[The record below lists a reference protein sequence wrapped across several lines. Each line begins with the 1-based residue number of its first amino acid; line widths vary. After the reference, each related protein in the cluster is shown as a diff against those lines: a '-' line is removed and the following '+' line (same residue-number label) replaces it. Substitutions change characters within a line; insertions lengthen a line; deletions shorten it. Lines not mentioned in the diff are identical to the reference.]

1 MSIDWKWVV
10 YVENYEPCYFT
21 DKDEA
26 FQYYHNALNN
36 LPGYVEIDMVQFS
49 I

>member
-1 MSIDWKWVV
+1 MRGSWQFVV
-10 YVENYEPCYFT
+10 YVENHEPCYFT

-36 LPGYVEIDMVQFS
+36 LQGYVEIDMVQFS

>member
-10 YVENYEPCYFT
+10 YVENHEPCYFT

-36 LPGYVEIDMVQFS
+36 LPNYIEIDIVKF
-49 I
+49 